1 LLQQSQ
7 VTRKGNATLCSLE
20 ADHMPFLMPAN
31 AHPVFHEARAHGGKD
46 AGRSVH
52 RADLQPFSGRNKIA
66 APPELSSQ
74 ACVPE
79 KAETP
84 GKFRAID
91 RNKTLAPGVPVQSK
105 GRKGAPWA
113 RKKSPTATE

>member
-1 LLQQSQ
+1 Q

-52 RADLQPFSGRNKIA
+52 RADLQPFSGREQWLHVLNFRLERVF
-66 APPELSSQ
+66 PMQ
-74 ACVPE
+74 
-79 KAETP
+79 
-84 GKFRAID
+84 GK
-91 RNKTLAPGVPVQSK
+91 KLG
-105 GRKGAPWA
+105 
-113 RKKSPTATE
+113 